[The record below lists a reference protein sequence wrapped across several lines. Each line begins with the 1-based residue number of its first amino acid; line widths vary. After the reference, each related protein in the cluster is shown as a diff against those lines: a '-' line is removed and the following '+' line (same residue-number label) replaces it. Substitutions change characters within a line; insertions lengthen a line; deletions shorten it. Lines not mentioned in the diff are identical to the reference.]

1 MQITVQM
8 LDGSI
13 APFKVRSSI
22 TIASLKAKMEPWQ
35 SMKGR
40 ALLHHDVQL
49 EDRST
54 LSSVPGIKEGTILR
68 VDKHLSPMKRK
79 TTKKRVMSGPV
90 SLAVD
95 EDVMESI
102 EDSGDDEEM
111 SGDKD
116 EPLPSSKRKCLSR
129 VSAATVDNFV
139 DDAITSNAPREEALV
154 LDEMS
159 NDSLSVGDTGLSHS
173 VLALRIG
180 RKEKMKDSAHERAL
194 ISAPQAQESGHR
206 SHFFGNISSPP
217 PAYPD
222 TRLTASAHAPNCTKA
237 PSSRL
242 DLMEDDATTFLAG
255 INAAATET
263 EGLPPHSGT
272 RPGDGALSTRCNACG
287 RACWCIGAPLA
298 TSNSVMPAE
307 DTIQGR
313 EAASTS
319 GNLDARLSVERYSK
333 DQRAQSVWT
342 GM

>member
-1 MQITVQM
+1 
-8 LDGSI
+8 
-13 APFKVRSSI
+13 
-22 TIASLKAKMEPWQ
+22 
-35 SMKGR
+35 MKGR

-102 EDSGDDEEM
+102 EESGDDEEM
-111 SGDKD
+111 SDGKD

-129 VSAATVDNFV
+129 ASAVTVDDFV
-139 DDAITSNAPREEALV
+139 DDVDTSNAPQGEEL
-154 LDEMS
+154 LPDEMS
-159 NDSLSVGDTGLSHS
+159 DDSPNVRDTSLSHS
-173 VLALRIG
+173 ILALRIA
-180 RKEKMKDSAHERAL
+180 RREKVQGDAHEGAL
-194 ISAPQAQESGHR
+194 ISASQAEKSSHH
-206 SHFFGNISSPP
+206 SHFFKNISGPP
-217 PAYPD
+217 SAYPVL
-222 TRLTASAHAPNCTKA
+222 RPAASPHVPNSTEG
-237 PSSRL
+237 PSSHL
-242 DLMEDDATTFLAG
+242 NFMEDDATTFLAG

-263 EGLPPHSGT
+263 ERPPTHLET
-272 RPGDGALSTRCNACG
+272 RPEEDVLSMRCNACG
-287 RACWCIGAPLA
+287 RACGCGETPLA
-298 TSNSVMPAE
+298 TSNSVVPAE

-319 GNLDARLSVERYSK
+319 GSIDARLSAKEYFTE
-333 DQRAQSVWT
+333 QRAESIWT

>member
-13 APFKVRSSI
+13 APFKVRSTI

-40 ALLHHDVQL
+40 ALLHHGVHL

-54 LSSVPGIKEGTILR
+54 LDSVPGIKEGTILR

-102 EDSGDDEEM
+102 EESGDDEEM
-111 SGDKD
+111 ASDKD
-116 EPLPSSKRKCLSR
+116 QPLPSSKRKCLSR
-129 VSAATVDNFV
+129 AWAATVDDLV
-139 DDAITSNAPREEALV
+139 DDANTANAPRGKALAP
-154 LDEMS
+154 DEMS
-159 NDSLSVGDTGLSHS
+159 NDSPDVGDADLSHS
-173 VLALRIG
+173 ILALRIA

-194 ISAPQAQESGHR
+194 VSAPQAQNSAHR
-206 SHFFGNISSPP
+206 SHFFGTISKPP
-217 PAYPD
+217 SADPVTKP
-222 TRLTASAHAPNCTKA
+222 TSSAHTPQSTED
-237 PSSRL
+237 PSSHL
-242 DLMEDDATTFLAG
+242 NFVEDDATTFLAG
-255 INAAATET
+255 INAAAAET
-263 EGLPPHSGT
+263 ERLPPHSGT
-272 RPGDGALSTRCNACG
+272 RPGEDALPTRCNACG
-287 RACWCIGAPLA
+287 RACWCVRVSLSA
-298 TSNSVMPAE
+298 SKNVVPAE
-307 DTIQGR
+307 DTIQER

-319 GNLDARLSVERYSK
+319 GKIEARRIAERFSA
-333 DQRAQSVWT
+333 DQHAESIWT